1 MCKWCHGR
9 EVRQRSAKPCTAVQ
23 ICLAPLS
30 GNGKIRCLIF
40 LLPLNGSVD
49 GLIAKIKEGRKD
61 IDFYMTKETA
71 IFVFNN
77 LDLNNTY
84 KNTYSIMS

>member
-1 MCKWCHGR
+1 
-9 EVRQRSAKPCTAVQ
+9 
-23 ICLAPLS
+23 
-30 GNGKIRCLIF
+30 

-49 GLIAKIKEGRKD
+49 GLIAKIKWRCKD

-84 KNTYSIMS
+84 KNTYSVIS